1 MTWRAD
7 AECAGAP
14 DELFFPPTTSAAA
27 GPVPDWRW
35 HNARAICAVCPVIA
49 ECAEDAL
56 RHEEWGFRGGLT
68 PAEQAK
74 RRRAIRRDREPR
86 EECCLGCGAALAS
99 RVNGRPGPAP
109 EGTVWHHARS
119 LCRPCHYA
127 EAAS

>member
-35 HNARAICAVCPVIA
+35 LNARAICAVCPVIA

-68 PAEQAK
+68 PAEQASL
-74 RRRAIRRDREPR
+74 RRRAARARAPR
-86 EECCLGCGAALAS
+86 ESSCRTCGVPLAP
-99 RVNGRPGPAP
+99 RRKGLTGPAP
-109 EGTVWHHARS
+109 EGTEWHHAYS
-119 LCRPCHYA
+119 LCRPCHAA